1 MVKFKSRYILVETLY
16 ENERNQPFDGGKI
29 AIVLKNAGE
38 NFFGD
43 VGIGKLNKNL
53 QVKYMNNYTN
63 MLIVRCGKEFVKLL
77 WTAIAMINN
86 IDGVKTRMHVI
97 GVSGTI
103 KRCEMRAK
111 KFLEK
116 WICNYEQ
123 LKRNNEMKIS
133 NIDGNIDK

>member
-1 MVKFKSRYILVETLY
+1 MGGDGKVKTSSNTSM
-16 ENERNQPFDGGKI
+16 
-29 AIVLKNAGE
+29 
-38 NFFGD
+38 GD
-43 VGIGKLNKNL
+43 
-53 QVKYMNNYTN
+53 NYTN